1 MVIRTFEQLVAFFD
15 RSRVPHRVDRVRQ
28 LVELPGRHYTLP
40 GHLVIKWEQ
49 PAPFFQITQ
58 TVIEG
63 VPVDRMREL
72 ATAIVMLNHR
82 LEMGGFGFAPAAR
95 ALYFRLTVPVFPSD
109 GVNPTILAPLGQGVV
124 RNGLEFLPAF
134 NDVIAGS
141 SGDQI
146 VERYEA
152 SLLTREP
159 SGPDA

>member
-1 MVIRTFEQLVAFFD
+1 M
-15 RSRVPHRVDRVRQ
+15 SPS
-28 LVELPGRHYTLP
+28 
-40 GHLVIKWEQ
+40 
-49 PAPFFQITQ
+49 
-58 TVIEG
+58 
-63 VPVDRMREL
+63 VPVRSARPAWINASVRSNACNGSAIASSSRL
-72 ATAIVMLNHR
+72 SIVMLNHR